1 MENLT
6 VKMEPTKEQVNI
18 WIENFV
24 PKKDLF
30 FVEEKDLI
38 MLAEYLCEVLVVPRE
53 EFFSH
58 SSYKQIQM
66 VNSYMYWKISSKAQ
80 FVIVAKP
87 EWIINLSKPKRREI
101 LNIQY
106 KMRRGLILPLS
117 LFASASSILQEY
129 IVEENG
135 EKFFVIQRSIWNEL
149 SQLIKESALIAYSQ
163 LWDDWVGSSIPEQ
176 TPIHLKKYAN
186 KFPIESGSNCLSAT
200 LFAITEQEWIIDEWV
215 HPNTF
220 LNGLERAGFSPKND
234 VIKKGDIIIWVD
246 EDGVIKHAAYHIDNN
261 LFFNKNGQTIFN
273 PWKIT
278 DLNKLNKEW
287 CKYKMKVYRKR

>member
-30 FVEEKDLI
+30 FVEEIDLI

-106 KMRRGLILPLS
+106 KMRIGLILPLS
-117 LFASASSILQEY
+117 LFASASSILQE
-129 IVEENG
+129 
-135 EKFFVIQRSIWNEL
+135 
-149 SQLIKESALIAYSQ
+149 
-163 LWDDWVGSSIPEQ
+163 
-176 TPIHLKKYAN
+176 
-186 KFPIESGSNCLSAT
+186 
-200 LFAITEQEWIIDEWV
+200 
-215 HPNTF
+215 
-220 LNGLERAGFSPKND
+220 
-234 VIKKGDIIIWVD
+234 
-246 EDGVIKHAAYHIDNN
+246 
-261 LFFNKNGQTIFN
+261 
-273 PWKIT
+273 
-278 DLNKLNKEW
+278 
-287 CKYKMKVYRKR
+287 